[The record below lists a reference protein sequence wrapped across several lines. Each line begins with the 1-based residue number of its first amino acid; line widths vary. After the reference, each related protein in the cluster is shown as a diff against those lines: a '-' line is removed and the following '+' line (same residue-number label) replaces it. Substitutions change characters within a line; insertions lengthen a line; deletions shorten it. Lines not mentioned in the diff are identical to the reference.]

1 VPSWRD
7 LREEAER
14 SLASGGVENA
24 ATEARWMV
32 ENVSGYD
39 AAELVAAEDEPVG
52 NRPAAHLTELVGR
65 RVAGEP
71 LQYVLGSWTF
81 LGLDLLVDERVLIP
95 RPETEVTAGIAID
108 EAVRLGARRG
118 RPDPWAGAA
127 TTYTV
132 ADLGTGSGAI
142 ALALA
147 AELPDAA
154 VWATDSS
161 PDALA
166 VARANLAGTGL
177 PSTRVRLSTGSWF
190 EALPE
195 DLRGHL
201 RLVVSNPPYVA
212 EWELDALPP
221 DLRREPRDA
230 LVSGPTGL
238 EAIEV
243 IVREAPVWL
252 DPIGTLVC
260 EIAPHQAEPASRA
273 ATAAGFGEALIRQD
287 LTRRDRV
294 LVARKREEGS
304 G

>member
-7 LREEAER
+7 LRDEAER
-14 SLASGGVENA
+14 ALASGGVENA

-32 ENVSGYD
+32 EHVSGYD

-52 NRPAAHLTELVGR
+52 SRPAAHLTELVGR

-71 LQYVLGSWTF
+71 LQYVLGCWTF
-81 LGLDLLVDERVLIP
+81 LGLDLLVDKRVLIP
-95 RPETEVTAGIAID
+95 RPETEVTAQVAID

-118 RPDPWAGAA
+118 RRDPWAGAA

-142 ALALA
+142 ALAMA
-147 AELPDAA
+147 ADLPDAG

-177 PSTRVRLSTGSWF
+177 PSTRVRLSRGSWF

-212 EWELDALPP
+212 ESEVDAVPPEL
-221 DLRREPRDA
+221 RHEPRDS

-238 EAIEV
+238 EVVEV
-243 IVREAPVWL
+243 IVREAPAWL
-252 DPIGTLVC
+252 DPVGTLVC
-260 EIAPHQAEPASRA
+260 EIAPHQAEPARRI
-273 ATAAGFGEALIRQD
+273 ATAAGFDEVLIRQD
-287 LTRRDRV
+287 LTGRDRV
-294 LVARKREEGS
+294 LVARKLAEGS